1 MCQSMSASEFS
12 VYFLL
17 MPPRSRTMKTMTTN
31 ARQLHTHA
39 ARYLPFIT
47 FRSIRCYI
55 FSQPCDLCSVTLPD
69 GSKYMCKGRCGI
81 SVYVYSYDHYYGQIW
96 LIADIL
102 SDVEHEGH
110 QCDAQYCPI
119 PCQLCKRLCSSLN
132 HLHALEEGAIH
143 LCG

>member
-12 VYFLL
+12 VYLLL

-31 ARQLHTHA
+31 AWQLHMHA
-39 ARYLPFIT
+39 ARYLSFFT

-55 FSQPCDLCSVTLPD
+55 FSQPCDLYSVTLPD

-81 SVYVYSYDHYYGQIW
+81 SVYVCSYDHYYS
-96 LIADIL
+96 LIRLIFAIL

-119 PCQLCKRLCSSLN
+119 PCQLCRRLCSSPS
-132 HLHALEEGAIH
+132 HLHALEEDAIH